1 MAKYQNQVPDT
12 ARVTFDVNPQ
22 GAELYV
28 NGSLTDPSKPVS
40 LKYGNHSVKVSLEG
54 YEDYSG
60 IITVKDARQKKV
72 RMSRPTVPIL
82 PARFPMI
89 RPPLRVRA
97 VSLMIT
103 TIRLR

>member
-1 MAKYQNQVPDT
+1 M
-12 ARVTFDVNPQ
+12 NPQ

-60 IITVKDARQKKV
+60 IITVKDA
-72 RMSRPTVPIL
+72 SLTVHINL
-82 PARFPMI
+82 AEESAD
-89 RPPLRVRA
+89 V
-97 VSLMIT
+97 
-103 TIRLR
+103 